1 MVEFSSMLLMA
12 ALGGGLLGKFSR
24 LFPVQDGT
32 LVDSPAFAVFMVN
45 RLARSCGFLVGAPRS
60 YGLGLD
66 GGNRKGVAVYE
77 NT

>member
-1 MVEFSSMLLMA
+1 VVEFSSMLLMA

-24 LFPVQDGT
+24 LFPVHGDT
-32 LVDSPAFAVFMVN
+32 PVDSPAFAVFMVN

>member
-32 LVDSPAFAVFMVN
+32 PVDSPAFAVFMVN
-45 RLARSCGFLVGAPRS
+45 RLA
-60 YGLGLD
+60 
-66 GGNRKGVAVYE
+66 
-77 NT
+77 

>member
-24 LFPVQDGT
+24 LFPVQDGA

-45 RLARSCGFLVGAPRS
+45 RLA
-60 YGLGLD
+60 
-66 GGNRKGVAVYE
+66 
-77 NT
+77 